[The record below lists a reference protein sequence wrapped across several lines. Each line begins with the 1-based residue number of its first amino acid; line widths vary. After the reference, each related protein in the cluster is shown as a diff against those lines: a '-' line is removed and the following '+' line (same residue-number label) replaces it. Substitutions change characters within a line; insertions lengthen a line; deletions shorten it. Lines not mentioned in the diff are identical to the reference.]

1 MVSGLYINTKK
12 SYYTML
18 KNKLLQGNSMFTV
31 HLTNQDGYDFESCYS
46 GQPAHRIINDD
57 FKSWANIEA
66 STLDTSLGNI
76 IPIDESV
83 FIGFPQERPLNCS
96 GNYEN
101 WTHPEYWSKKKSNY
115 GQIKDN
121 IERILLPL
129 KKIYD
134 KELLIDEKKIIDDEV
149 IRVNNEKKAVIAE
162 ENRLADIEFSKLLT
176 VQEREDERIVKIL
189 QSLGITQQEAYAD
202 SSPVEVSTTQPN
214 NMNIALLVGG
224 IGLLLVGLK
233 K

>member
-1 MVSGLYINTKK
+1 
-12 SYYTML
+12 ML
-18 KNKLLQGNSMFTV
+18 KNKLLQDNSMFTV
-31 HLTNQDGYDFESCYS
+31 HLTNQDGYDFDYCYS
-46 GQPAHRIINDD
+46 GQPAHKTINED

-66 STLDTSLGNI
+66 STLDTSLGSI

-83 FIGFPQERPLNCS
+83 FDGFPQERPLNCS

-101 WTHPEYWSKKKSNY
+101 WTHPEYWSKKKSDY
-115 GQIKDN
+115 GQIKDT
-121 IERILLPL
+121 IDRILLPL

-176 VQEREDERIVKIL
+176 VQEREDDRIIKIL
-189 QSLGITQQEAYAD
+189 RTLGVTQQEEAIYP
-202 SSPVEVSTTQPN
+202 SEVEGTIQPY
-214 NMNIALLVGG
+214 NISNFLMIGGVGLV
-224 IGLLLVGLK
+224 LLLGLK
-233 K
+233 KK